1 MAFSFLTNQTF
12 AQWSTNPAIN
22 NAITTATD
30 DQFAIAVIPDGDGGA
45 IITWADR
52 RSGSTN
58 DIYAQRISEEGTVL
72 WTINGVPICTA
83 ADNQYAPSIVT
94 DDSGG
99 AIITWYDRRSG
110 TNNDIYAQHINSD
123 GLVQWTADGVIVS
136 AASDNQYNPTIATDG
151 NHGAIITWEDRRTS
165 GVYDIY
171 AQRVNSAGTMLWT
184 ADGVPVCTATLEQN
198 KPKIMTDGMGGAI
211 IHWLDHRS
219 GVDDDI
225 YAQRI
230 NSAGLPQWTADG
242 VAICT
247 AVGTQASPNMVSDA
261 NGGAI
266 LTWQDFRI
274 GSNPNIFAQRIN
286 AAGLVQWVVNGVI
299 ICAAADDQQVPV
311 ISKDRNG
318 GAIIA
323 WVDYRTPSTADIFA
337 QRIDTAGIVHWTTD
351 GVAICTAALN
361 QFSPSIIADAS
372 GGAIITWRDFR
383 NASNYDVFAQRVNT
397 LGIPQWTTDGVLVA
411 AANGNQNSPIIVS
424 DEARGAII
432 TWLDYRAGSFADI
445 FAQHIGPDGNLCT
458 NPVVDL
464 GADVSQCGGTFL
476 LDAGNTGLTFL
487 WSNDST
493 IQSFTATTSGKY
505 YVAVTDTN
513 GCIGSDT
520 LLLKINDF
528 PIVTYHELD
537 SVVCTQEAP
546 IALTQGSPIGGTYT
560 GIGVTG
566 NIFNQSVAGIGNFN
580 ITYSFTDSNGCAS
593 LDSSSIEVV
602 ICEGIDENKKEAI
615 FQVFPNP
622 SNGIFTI
629 ETNDAIQS
637 KIDIYNELGL
647 KLFSSAVTK
656 NQTIIDLSAY
666 NNGFYLVQIIDD
678 KGSATAIQKLVITK

>member
-12 AQWSTNPAIN
+12 AQWSTNPSIN

-72 WTINGVPICTA
+72 WNMNGVPICTA

-136 AASDNQYNPTIATDG
+136 AATDNQYNPTIATDG

-286 AAGLVQWVVNGVI
+286 AAGVVQWTVNGVS
-299 ICAAADDQQVPV
+299 ICAATGDQQLPV
-311 ISKDRNG
+311 IAMDRSG
-318 GAIIA
+318 DAIIT
-323 WVDYRTPSTADIFA
+323 WVDYRTPSNTDLFA
-337 QRIDTAGIVHWTTD
+337 QRINASGVAQWSTDGLAVVAAVQNQLSPTIIPDATGGSIITWRDYRNGTNYDVYAQRLSETGVAQWTTD
-351 GVAICTAALN
+351 GVAV
-361 QFSPSIIADAS
+361 AS
-372 GGAIITWRDFR
+372 AVGH
-383 NASNYDVFAQRVNT
+383 
-397 LGIPQWTTDGVLVA
+397 
-411 AANGNQNSPIIVS
+411 QNSPIIVS
-424 DEARGAII
+424 DDERGAII
-432 TWLDYRAGSFADI
+432 SWLDYRLGSFADI
-445 FAQHIGPDGNLCT
+445 YAQHIGPNGNLCT
-458 NPVVDL
+458 NPIVDL
-464 GADVSQCGGTFL
+464 GEDISQCSGSVL
-476 LDAGNTGLTFL
+476 LDAGNAGSSFL

-493 IQSFTATTSGKY
+493 SQTVTASSSDI
-505 YVAVTDTN
+505 YVVVVTDTT
-513 GCIGSDT
+513 GCSASDT
-520 LLLKINDF
+520 LSVKINEYPRVEYNEIDT
-528 PIVTYHELD
+528 IVC
-537 SVVCTQEAP
+537 SIGAP
-546 IALTQGSPIGGTYT
+546 VTLAQGLPIGGTYT
-560 GIGVTG
+560 GMGISG
-566 NIFNQSVAGIGNFN
+566 NIFDQTVTGIGNFN
-580 ITYSFTDSNGCAS
+580 IVYSFTDSNGCAS
-593 LDSSSIEVV
+593 KDSSSIEVV
-602 ICEGIDENKKEAI
+602 ICEGIFDGKTNPTV
-615 FQVFPNP
+615 QVFPNP
-622 SNGIFTI
+622 STGIFTVVGSDTRDQTI
-629 ETNDAIQS
+629 A
-637 KIDIYNELGL
+637 IYNEWGL
-647 KLFSSAVTK
+647 KIGSFILTEGQTK
-656 NQTIIDLSAY
+656 IDLSTQKS
-666 NNGFYLVQIIDD
+666 GIYLMQIINETEANS
-678 KGSATAIQKLVITK
+678 GVQKIIITK